1 VLLVDIDSMLYAAAG
16 AAQLSEYALV
26 SGTIDESRRTTA
38 TLYTTWGEANKARS
52 THVGYDAPRI
62 FSRNI
67 LLPIEHAVHEL
78 SQRLAFLLNQY
89 PQHEH
94 ELYVSGYGNYREIIA
109 RRARYKW
116 NRVESAKPQHFGL
129 LRKYAIDELGARMV
143 HWCEPDDVLATR
155 ARQLRE
161 AGLFYVV
168 ASIDKDLAQVPGVHH
183 SFEDMPRRVET
194 RDALLWFYIQAMA
207 GDSTDGIA
215 GVKGVG
221 ATKAERRLVK
231 LGPEA
236 DELALWAETVTAYA
250 DAGHADPRAVALET
264 ARLVW
269 LCDSLPLA
277 AMLGAAQ
284 EYATHLAMPT
294 VPLWVPPDER

>member
-26 SGTIDESRRTTA
+26 SGTIDESRRAVA

-52 THVGYDAPRI
+52 QALGFDAPRI

-67 LLPIEHAVHEL
+67 LLPVEHAVHEL
-78 SQRLAFLLNQY
+78 TQRLTFLLNQY

-94 ELYVSGYGNYREIIA
+94 ELYVSGYGNYREVIA

-116 NRVESAKPQHFGL
+116 NRVEAAKPQHFGT

-155 ARQLRE
+155 AAQLRE
-161 AGLFYVV
+161 AGRFYVI

-183 SFEDMPRRVET
+183 SFDDMPRRIEH
-194 RDALLWFYIQAMA
+194 RDAVLWFYCQAIA

-215 GVKGVG
+215 GVKGIG
-221 ATKAERRLVK
+221 ATKAGRRLAA

-236 DELALWAETVTAYA
+236 SELELWAETVNAYA
-250 DAGHADPRAVALET
+250 DAGHPDPRAIALET

-269 LCDSLPLA
+269 LCDCLPLE
-277 AMLGAAQ
+277 AMQSAAQ